1 MMRHGKAEVSG
12 YVRSQLEQT
21 SANTIA
27 VSRTWYMG
35 SMLPMSATTKKMT
48 TTPQTKKA
56 NLTATVHPIAKMTGT
71 PIMEIATMSRNPI
84 KASPQMKTTT

>member
-1 MMRHGKAEVSG
+1 
-12 YVRSQLEQT
+12 VRT
-21 SANTIA
+21 ATKT
-27 VSRTWYMG
+27 RTTTPKQRTG
-35 SMLPMSATTKKMT
+35 TEKIPATTKKMT